1 MVALVTPLAHIG
13 HWYHVLLYLAPVLL
27 VAGGLWYAGRKL
39 PDEDELDDVE
49 GFGDLEDAPDAGRSA
64 HT

>member
-27 VAGGLWYAGRKL
+27 VAGGLWYAGKQL
-39 PDEDELDDVE
+39 PDEDELAESDDFSDV
-49 GFGDLEDAPDAGRSA
+49 DDAHDVGRSVGS
-64 HT
+64 

>member
-27 VAGGLWYAGRKL
+27 VGGGLWYAGKQL
-39 PDEDELDDVE
+39 PDEDDLTEADDV
-49 GFGDLEDAPDAGRSA
+49 GDPDDGRDVGHHAGS
-64 HT
+64 

>member
-27 VAGGLWYAGRKL
+27 VAGGLWYAGKQL
-39 PDEDELDDVE
+39 PDEDDLDEDDLGDLDDAHDV
-49 GFGDLEDAPDAGRSA
+49 GRSA
-64 HT
+64 GA

>member
-27 VAGGLWYAGRKL
+27 VAGGLWYAGKQL
-39 PDEDELDDVE
+39 PDEDELGESDELDDLDDDRDV
-49 GFGDLEDAPDAGRSA
+49 AR
-64 HT
+64 T